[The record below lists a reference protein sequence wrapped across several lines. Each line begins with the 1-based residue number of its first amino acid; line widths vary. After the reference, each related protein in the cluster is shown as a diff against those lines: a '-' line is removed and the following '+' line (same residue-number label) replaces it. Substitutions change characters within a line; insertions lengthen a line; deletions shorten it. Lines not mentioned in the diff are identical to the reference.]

1 MMLVSRLEPCI
12 FMVCSPDL
20 NPCTPIT
27 KAKGVIHG
35 DIKPNNVLVYTEVD
49 GHYRAKA
56 IDFGYS
62 SLFMPDSGT
71 IIMPFSEFWTAP
83 EQHHRE
89 ILPVQA
95 RRMDAYSFGM
105 LCLWLFFYNKSED
118 GDRNFRRDRED
129 PQKDPLGQAYEFLE
143 AETALDDRRKKK
155 IQNIFRLTLAEDPTE
170 RTVEFTELLEL
181 LSSNRLDQVLGSSRR
196 STNYRIIR
204 ALSLANLKEE
214 IPIPQGDFQVSFTRN
229 SDRVSI
235 TTSNVMTTSS
245 SLYLHTSLSKL
256 TTVCVVISLNAC
268 ETKTNNVLLA
278 NCRLWTSLSVMR

>member
-1 MMLVSRLEPCI
+1 
-12 FMVCSPDL
+12 MVCSPDP

-35 DIKPNNVLVYTEVD
+35 DIKPYNVLIYTEVD
-49 GHYRAKA
+49 GHYRAKV

-71 IIMPFSEFWTAP
+71 IIMPFSELWTAP

-118 GDRNFRRDRED
+118 GDHNFRRDRED
-129 PQKDPLGQAYEFLE
+129 PRKDPLGQAYEFLE

-155 IQNIFRLTLAEDPTE
+155 IQNVFRLTLAEDPTE
-170 RTVEFTELLEL
+170 RTAEFTELLEL
-181 LSSNRLDQVLGSSRR
+181 LSSNR
-196 STNYRIIR
+196 
-204 ALSLANLKEE
+204 
-214 IPIPQGDFQVSFTRN
+214 
-229 SDRVSI
+229 SD
-235 TTSNVMTTSS
+235 
-245 SLYLHTSLSKL
+245 
-256 TTVCVVISLNAC
+256 
-268 ETKTNNVLLA
+268 
-278 NCRLWTSLSVMR
+278 